1 MKLLT
6 SYSYGDNI
14 DRDLVPVVVM
24 AQGDSI
30 DDLIPAISDDVAATL
45 AMDDIKS
52 VEIEDLD
59 GNKIEP
65 YVCSVCEALF
75 GGATTIL
82 VKQTYIADGSTRT
95 DVYTINELD

>member
-75 GGATTIL
+75 GGGDH
-82 VKQTYIADGSTRT
+82 YPCEAD
-95 DVYTINELD
+95 LHC

>member
-1 MKLLT
+1 MKILT

-14 DRDLVPVVVM
+14 DRALVPVVVM

-30 DDLIPAISDDVAATL
+30 DDLIPAIADDVAAPLT
-45 AMDDIKS
+45 MDDIKS
-52 VEIEDLD
+52 VAIEDLD

-65 YVCSVCEALF
+65 YVCSVCEALLE
-75 GGATTIL
+75 GATTIL
-82 VKQTYIADGSTRT
+82 VKQTYVADGSTRT

>member
-1 MKLLT
+1 MKILT

-24 AQGDSI
+24 AQGDSV

-45 AMDDIKS
+45 AMDEIKS
-52 VEIEDLD
+52 VEIEDID
-59 GNKIEP
+59 GNKIGP
-65 YVCSVCEALF
+65 YVSSVCDALIE
-75 GGATTIL
+75 GATTLL